1 MMLQAVALGYGFRT
15 WAFSVVVLLVAVIG
29 WLSPIRLASP
39 SAARRWPL
47 VLAILYLVQRTL
59 VPQDW
64 YLGTPS
70 FLFPDACLTAQ
81 YFLVFQVGQLFVRR
95 EADRLPS
102 YLPILAMLSM
112 IFIADVQLRGSGRA
126 VYQVFS
132 LALIVLSA
140 LYFASCRLPSATFVS
155 RYAIRRG
162 IMVGIV
168 LILTGAT
175 AWWAASS
182 LYAYA
187 RDIER
192 VLILLARSS
201 PADSAGFSGQGR
213 LTSVAQQRDRSG
225 NQVALRVWSEQ
236 SPGYLRGRAFDTYG
250 RSAWHPR
257 VDRLRLTPESDQR
270 LPSRLSGQH
279 AARTF
284 VLSGSDAQSWTPLEI
299 WPNQAFR
306 ESIFVPFHLTAL
318 QVPFDQ
324 VTIDLHGIVETQDL
338 PVGRPYLT
346 WSSIASERA
355 TMPLDGFGQQ
365 SFGGGS
371 IQSAFQDQEFLELL
385 TALPADFDPRV
396 QQLAER
402 VAGRYATDGEKIAA
416 VQRYFL
422 ANYQYQV
429 GITIADGADPL
440 TYFLLEKRAA
450 HCEYFAT
457 GAAMLLRAVGVPC
470 RYVTGFVAVE
480 RNRHGGYWL
489 ARNRDAHAWVE
500 AYDRDR
506 GWVLVE
512 ATPAAGV
519 PQSQSSGPV
528 DQMWDAWRARWQR
541 AVAAIRQGG
550 FQAILVAVGRWI
562 QAPWLWIVLL
572 LLAAAWLVRRLV
584 HRWIG
589 APAVAIDPQVAQ
601 LQRWL
606 HRMDRRWRRA
616 GIARTPNE
624 TPHQFADRL
633 LSISTEA
640 DHLQAAQWYRH
651 YAAVRYGGQI
661 ELRSVLEMLN
671 VAPRRK
677 TSYGATDPPK
687 SRKAE

>member
-1 MMLQAVALGYGFRT
+1 MGYGFRT
-15 WAFSVVVLLVAVIG
+15 WAFSSGMLAVALIG

-47 VLAILYLVQRTL
+47 VLAILYLIQRTL

-64 YLGTPS
+64 YSGTAS
-70 FLFPDACLTAQ
+70 FMFPDACLTAQ
-81 YFLVFQVGQLFVRR
+81 YFLVFQGGQLFVRR
-95 EADRLPS
+95 DADRLPS

-112 IFIADVQLRGSGRA
+112 IFIADVQLRGSARA

-132 LALIVLSA
+132 LVLVVLSA
-140 LYFASCRLPSATFVS
+140 LYFAACRVPSATFVS
-155 RYAIRRG
+155 RFAIRRG

-182 LYAYA
+182 LYGYA

-192 VLILLARSS
+192 LLILMARSS

-213 LTSVAQQRDRSG
+213 LTSVAQQKERSG
-225 NQVALRVWSEQ
+225 NQVALRVWSEEA
-236 SPGYLRGRAFDTYG
+236 PEYLRGRAFDTYG
-250 RSAWHPR
+250 RSSWHPR

-270 LPSRLSGQH
+270 LPSKLRGQH

-284 VLSGSDAQSWTPLEI
+284 MLQGSDAQSWTPMEI
-299 WPNQAFR
+299 WPNQSFR
-306 ESIFVPFHLTAL
+306 ETIFIPFGLTAL

-324 VTIDLHGIVETQDL
+324 VTIDLHGILETADL
-338 PVGRPYLT
+338 PVGRPYMT
-346 WSSIASERA
+346 WSSIASETA
-355 TMPLDGFGQQ
+355 AVPLDGFDPN
-365 SFGGGS
+365 SFGGDIVKS
-371 IQSAFQDQEFLELL
+371 PLQDEQLWQLL

-396 QQLAER
+396 QELAKR

-429 GITIADGADPL
+429 GITIAAGADPL

-450 HCEYFAT
+450 HCEYFAS

-470 RYVTGFVAVE
+470 RYVTGFVAAE

-519 PQSQSSGPV
+519 PQSRSSALA
-528 DQMWDAWRARWQR
+528 DQVGDAWRARWQR

-550 FQAILVAVGRWI
+550 FQAILVAMGRWI
-562 QAPWLWIVLL
+562 QTPWLWIVLL
-572 LLAAAWLVRRLV
+572 LLAAVWLLRRLI
-584 HRWIG
+584 HRWMG
-589 APAVAIDPQVAQ
+589 ASAVAIDPQVAQ
-601 LQRWL
+601 LQRL
-606 HRMDRRWRRA
+606 LYRMDKRWCRA

-624 TPHQFADRL
+624 TPHQFAGRL

-640 DHLQAAQWYRH
+640 DHRQAAQWYRC

-661 ELRSVLEMLN
+661 ELRSALEMPS
-671 VAPRRK
+671 VETRHK
-677 TSYGATDPPK
+677 TSQDATDHPK
-687 SRKAE
+687 SPNEKKE